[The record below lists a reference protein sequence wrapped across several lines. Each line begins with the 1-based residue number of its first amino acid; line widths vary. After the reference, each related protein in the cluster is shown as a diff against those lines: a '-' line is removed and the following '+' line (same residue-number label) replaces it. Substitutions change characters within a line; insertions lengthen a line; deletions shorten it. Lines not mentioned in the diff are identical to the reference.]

1 MFFPT
6 LSIYYFHK
14 KKANQLALSPTR
26 IEKNKNIIKTLGT
39 SLIYSPQCFR
49 VYGKKVLKYVPVVG
63 WAWNMSDVIFL
74 DRNWE
79 KVSFVRDLKG

>member
-1 MFFPT
+1 MNPINPLFV
-6 LSIYYFHK
+6 
-14 KKANQLALSPTR
+14 
-26 IEKNKNIIKTLGT
+26 
-39 SLIYSPQCFR
+39 FR

-79 KVSFVRDLKG
+79 KVLLSPFGLLIVRKIFLNYRKVRL